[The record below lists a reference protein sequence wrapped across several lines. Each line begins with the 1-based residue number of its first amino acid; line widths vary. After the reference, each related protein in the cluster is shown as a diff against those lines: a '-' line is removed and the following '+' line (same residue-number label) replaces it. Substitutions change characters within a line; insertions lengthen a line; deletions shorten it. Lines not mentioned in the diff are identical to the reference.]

1 MRVDTR
7 LSRLLAFLLPASSV
21 AALGIL
27 ANLGFLTRRFE
38 GLGAL
43 VLANLLT
50 GVCAGLFALANG
62 LVRYED
68 LQIRRD
74 CAISDVSYRIRN
86 AVTVLALH
94 GTREDDPEGQ
104 AAVRLAVQ
112 RIECALETVAPEGRR
127 QKPGTHRGQKI
138 VLARSQKNGGSGTAR
153 VG

>member
-21 AALGIL
+21 AAVGLL
-27 ANLGFLTRRFE
+27 ANVAFLDHRTEHF
-38 GLGAL
+38 GIWVL
-43 VLANLLT
+43 VNLLT
-50 GVCAGLFALANG
+50 GICAGMFALANG

-68 LQIRRD
+68 LQIKTD
-74 CAISDVSYRIRN
+74 CAVADLSYRIRN

-94 GTREDDPEGQ
+94 ATRGDDPEAQ

-127 QKPGTHRGQKI
+127 RKPGTYRGQKI
-138 VLARSQKNGGSGTAR
+138 VLARGQKNAGSGTAR
-153 VG
+153 VR